1 LQVVIGIMRWKIL
14 YFVFIFILLIGSS
27 FGDDPAS
34 GSPLQLEMM
43 EGPVTILE
51 PSNQGSGSSYQL
63 EMMEGPVTILE
74 PSGQGQQVQK
84 PKSGFVTDLKLSPM
98 PSWQLNTTKKEPP
111 LEGSFKLYPI
121 PGWVLGSGSG
131 NQGQQNPPS
140 NSPKNPEKV
149 IVTEGS
155 ITVYYGGQ
163 MIPLTSY
170 QITGGNYLWI
180 EALLGWTQYISVP
193 QYSSLSLMAYTPTGG
208 RGMIYEIYPST
219 DYQGSYLQNVF
230 NFYPGYNRLYFRGDI
245 TGRHV
250 LTFVLN
256 DQPSNSVVIDVL
268 GGTTPESSPM
278 LGTGKGTTGGM

>member
-1 LQVVIGIMRWKIL
+1 VIDIMRWTIL
-14 YFVFIFILLIGSS
+14 YFVFILIIGSS
-27 FGDDPAS
+27 LGDDPAS
-34 GSPLQLEMM
+34 SSPLQLEMM

-63 EMMEGPVTILE
+63 EMMTDPVTILDN
-74 PSGQGQQVQK
+74 SQVQK
-84 PKSGFVTDLKLSPM
+84 SKGIITDLKMTPLPA
-98 PSWQLNTTKKEPP
+98 WKLNGTQKEPS
-111 LEGSFKLYPI
+111 LGGSFKLYPI

-131 NQGQQNPPS
+131 NQGQQNPSS
-140 NSPKNPEKV
+140 NSPKSPEKA

-180 EALLGWTQYISVP
+180 EALQGWMQYISVP
-193 QYSSLSLMAYTPTGG
+193 QYSSLSLMAFTPTGG
-208 RGMIYEIYPST
+208 QGMIYEIYPST

-245 TGRHV
+245 PGRHV

-256 DQPSNSVVIDVL
+256 DQPSNSAVIDVL
-268 GGTTPESSPM
+268 GGPAQGSSPM
-278 LGTGKGTTGGM
+278 LGTGKGATGGV